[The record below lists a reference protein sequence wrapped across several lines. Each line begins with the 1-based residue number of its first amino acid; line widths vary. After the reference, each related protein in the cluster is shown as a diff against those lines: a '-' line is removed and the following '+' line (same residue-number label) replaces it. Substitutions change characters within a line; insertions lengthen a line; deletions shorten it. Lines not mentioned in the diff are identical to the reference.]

1 MAKAA
6 AKSKKISAKSKPSAA
21 SRAKRAPAAS
31 ARKALAKTPAKT
43 AASKAPK
50 PAAAERV
57 KVCGGRILEGPLEVP
72 GAWIARCE
80 DPQGAMFALMGPR
93 FAKPVG
99 YFERTEPNDQAD
111 PRGRRWSW

>member
-1 MAKAA
+1 
-6 AKSKKISAKSKPSAA
+6 
-21 SRAKRAPAAS
+21 
-31 ARKALAKTPAKT
+31 
-43 AASKAPK
+43 
-50 PAAAERV
+50 
-57 KVCGGRILEGPLEVP
+57 VP